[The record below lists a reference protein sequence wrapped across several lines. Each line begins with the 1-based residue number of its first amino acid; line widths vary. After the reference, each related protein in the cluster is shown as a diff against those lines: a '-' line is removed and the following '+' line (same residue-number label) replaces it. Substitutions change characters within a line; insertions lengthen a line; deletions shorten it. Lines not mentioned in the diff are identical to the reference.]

1 LSSSGMSTRKLQA
14 EIDRVLKRVQEGIEQ
29 FDSIWEKVHSAAT
42 PNLKEKYEADLKK
55 EIKKLQR
62 YRDQIK
68 SWHSSNDV
76 KNKRPLADARKSIE
90 NEMERF
96 KVLEK
101 ETKTKAYSKE
111 GLSQVLKKNRKD
123 NAKDPKAV
131 TSEWIE
137 KMKEN
142 LQEQIEEYES
152 KVENFKGVGKKKSK
166 HHNEDIEGL
175 QKHIERHNWHLEQLE
190 DVREKLNN
198 DEVTVKRVKAI
209 QEDVEYYI
217 SDNLD
222 PDFVENEE
230 IYEGLQNEGR

>member
-1 LSSSGMSTRKLQA
+1 LA
-14 EIDRVLKRVQEGIEQ
+14 E
-29 FDSIWEKVHSAAT
+29 
-42 PNLKEKYEADLKK
+42 
-55 EIKKLQR
+55 
-62 YRDQIK
+62 
-68 SWHSSNDV
+68 
-76 KNKRPLADARKSIE
+76 ARKSIE

-111 GLSQVLKKNRKD
+111 GLSQVLKKNRAA

-131 TSEWIE
+131 TSEWID
-137 KMKEN
+137 KMKDM
-142 LQEQIEEYES
+142 LQEQIDEYES
-152 KVENFKGVGKKKSK
+152 KVENFKGVGKKKK

-190 DVREKLNN
+190 EVREKLNN
-198 DEVTVKRVKAI
+198 DEVTVKRIKTI

-230 IYEGLQNEGR
+230 IYEGLQNEDDDDDDDEPEEEEPKAATDNEEEEKEAHSPGGEDEKTEENEEPPKKEKKKKKN